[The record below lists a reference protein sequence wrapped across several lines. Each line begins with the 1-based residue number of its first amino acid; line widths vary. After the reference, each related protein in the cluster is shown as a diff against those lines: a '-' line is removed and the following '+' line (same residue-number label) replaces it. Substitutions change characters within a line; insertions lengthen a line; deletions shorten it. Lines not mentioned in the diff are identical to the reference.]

1 MTKTAQ
7 HGKWNS
13 GIRRRVA
20 SAALTLAVALGL
32 GVVST
37 HSAQAQTYKE
47 HTLYSFT
54 GDGGNPNAGLIF
66 DAQGNLYGTT
76 YNGGAS
82 SNGTVFKLTKSGK
95 EALIYSFTG
104 GRAGRTARQ
113 V

>member
-7 HGKWNS
+7 HRKWNS

-54 GDGGNPNAGLIF
+54 RGRGKSQCRF
-66 DAQGNLYGTT
+66 D
-76 YNGGAS
+76 
-82 SNGTVFKLTKSGK
+82 FR
-95 EALIYSFTG
+95 
-104 GRAGRTARQ
+104 RAGKPLWHHVQWRRFRQ
-113 V
+113 RNSVQVD